1 MMDEEPDDEDDRQS
15 DKQLR
20 QKLEKFLHND
30 EGSGFWIQ
38 IFIGVTSILSG
49 IVFIC
54 LCHVDWSTID
64 PCCLKIATEHLN
76 ACQNYPEPRYKE
88 EVLNNWYV
96 CSQEEVEGK
105 DKPMVWKN
113 F

>member
-64 PCCLKIATEHLN
+64 PCCLKLATEHLN
-76 ACQNYPEPRYKE
+76 ACQTYPIGDAKA
-88 EVLNNWYV
+88 
-96 CSQEEVEGK
+96 G
-105 DKPMVWKN
+105 
-113 F
+113 